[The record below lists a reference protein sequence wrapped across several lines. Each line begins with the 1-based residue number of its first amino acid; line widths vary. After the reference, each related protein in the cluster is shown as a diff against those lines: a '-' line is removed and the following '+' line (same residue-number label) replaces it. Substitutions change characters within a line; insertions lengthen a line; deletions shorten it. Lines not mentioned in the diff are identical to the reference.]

1 MRGWRATTHHTGIHF
16 GADAVYAV
24 GLTRRRGRLSL
35 THCSAAALEKAP
47 RLPEDLADED
57 ARRGLAGALRQL
69 RDLGLPRGRPY
80 LPLGGAATFLRR
92 RPVLPGAEAPSRDH
106 LRWEAGQLLGDDL
119 DDYVVDYLVTRR
131 HGFVAAAHRELLAR
145 WNALCEESGV
155 DAPGFDMAS
164 FALCHALE
172 GSRPSAAEGVDLIV
186 HGEARQARAVLLHE
200 GEYEAERVLPADGR
214 GGEGLAGPLKEML
227 EEELGEEPP
236 RALWL
241 SGPEGPVHAE
251 GLAGL
256 ADSVAVLDPFS
267 GLDRRPEASRGLERS
282 GRPPGAFAVAAG
294 LAYRSTL
301 QA

>member
-1 MRGWRATTHHTGIHF
+1 MPGWRATTHHTGIHF

-35 THCSAAALEKAP
+35 THCSAAALEQAP

-57 ARRGLAGALRQL
+57 TRRGLAGALREL
-69 RDLGLPRGRPY
+69 RALGLPRGRPY

-92 RPVLPGAEAPSRDH
+92 RPVLPGAEGPSRDH
-106 LRWEAGQLLGDDL
+106 LRWEAGQLLGEDL

-145 WNALCEESGV
+145 WNGLCEESGV

-164 FALCHALE
+164 FALCHVLE

-186 HGEARQARAVLLHE
+186 HGEARQARAVLLRA
-200 GEYEAERVLPADGR
+200 GEYEAERVWPADG
-214 GGEGLAGPLKEML
+214 GGGLAGPLTEML
-227 EEELGEEPP
+227 EEELGGEPP
-236 RALWL
+236 GALWL
-241 SGPEGPVHAE
+241 SGPEGPAHAE

-256 ADSVAVLDPFS
+256 AGRVALLDPFT
-267 GLDRRPEASRGLERS
+267 GLACRPEALRGLERS

-301 QA
+301 EA